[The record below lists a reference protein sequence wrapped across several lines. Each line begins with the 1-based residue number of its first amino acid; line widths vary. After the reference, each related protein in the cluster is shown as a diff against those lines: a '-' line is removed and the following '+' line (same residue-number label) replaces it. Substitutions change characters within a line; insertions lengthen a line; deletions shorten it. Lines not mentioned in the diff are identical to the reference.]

1 MAHPKPVIYT
11 DYSDCPDFLKDF
23 LNYQL
28 TIRGLSARTVESYY
42 IDLKL
47 FFKYI
52 KMKRTSQVDNDLIDE
67 ISISDISFDTV
78 KTVTQSDI
86 LEFLYFVMNERNN
99 SASARSRKLSSLRGF
114 FKYYTT
120 KVNKLD
126 SNPCE
131 NIEMPAN
138 KKRLPKYLT
147 LEQSM
152 ELLSNTDTDFPQRD
166 YCMIMLFL
174 NCGMRISE
182 LVGIDVNDIVDD
194 TMRIIGKGNKERLE

>member
-86 LEFLYFVMNERNN
+86 LEFLYF
-99 SASARSRKLSSLRGF
+99 
-114 FKYYTT
+114 TI
-120 KVNKLD
+120 VNK
-126 SNPCE
+126 S
-131 NIEMPAN
+131 
-138 KKRLPKYLT
+138 
-147 LEQSM
+147 
-152 ELLSNTDTDFPQRD
+152 
-166 YCMIMLFL
+166 
-174 NCGMRISE
+174 G
-182 LVGIDVNDIVDD
+182 
-194 TMRIIGKGNKERLE
+194 